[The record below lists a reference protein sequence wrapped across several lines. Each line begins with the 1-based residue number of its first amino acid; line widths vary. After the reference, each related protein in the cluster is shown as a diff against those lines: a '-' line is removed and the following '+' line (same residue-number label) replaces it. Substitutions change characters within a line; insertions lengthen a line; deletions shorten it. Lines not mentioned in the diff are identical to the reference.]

1 MQCRVTSR
9 FEPLANSEILI
20 SIGIERL
27 DMATLK
33 LTAVGTS
40 TGLVIPKEMLTHMRV
55 QRGDS
60 LHVVETPEGYLLT
73 PFDPAIE
80 AQLKAGREFMKEY
93 RDTFKVLAK

>member
-1 MQCRVTSR
+1 M
-9 FEPLANSEILI
+9 
-20 SIGIERL
+20 ERL

-80 AQLKAGREFMKEY
+80 AQLEAGREFMKEY